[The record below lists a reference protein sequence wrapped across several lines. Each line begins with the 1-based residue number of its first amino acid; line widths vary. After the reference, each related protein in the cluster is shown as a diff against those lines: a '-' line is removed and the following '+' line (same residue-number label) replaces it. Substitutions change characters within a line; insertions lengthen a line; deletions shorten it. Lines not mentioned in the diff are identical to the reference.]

1 MTRRP
6 AAFLDRDGSIIVDT
20 GFVRDPGTVRLISGA
35 AAAIRKLNQA
45 GWAVVVVTNQSGIAR
60 GLLTESEYD
69 AVARQTEAL
78 LAGAG
83 ARIDASYMC
92 PHWPPITGE
101 CECRKPALG
110 NYRRAI
116 DELGLEPA
124 RSLFAGDRM
133 SDLLPAKLLGGR
145 GMLLL
150 TGDGKQW
157 EAEAR
162 TAGFEIADDLQ
173 TAIARMNLVIG

>member
-20 GFVRDPGTVRLISGA
+20 GFVRDPGTVRLIPGA
-35 AAAIRKLNQA
+35 AAAIRRLNQA

-60 GLLTESEYD
+60 GLLTEAEYD
-69 AVARQTEAL
+69 AVEKQTEGL
-78 LAGAG
+78 LAEAG
-83 ARIDASYMC
+83 ARVDASYMC

-133 SDLLPAKLLGGR
+133 SDLTPARRFGGR

-150 TGDGKQW
+150 TGEGKQW

-173 TAIARMNLVIG
+173 TAVARMNLVIG

>member
-1 MTRRP
+1 MTLRP

-20 GFVRDPGTVRLISGA
+20 GFVRDPQSVRLIPGA
-35 AAAIRKLNQA
+35 AAAIRNLNRA

-60 GLLTESEYD
+60 GLLTESDYD
-69 AVARQTEAL
+69 AVERQTEAL
-78 LAGAG
+78 LAEAG
-83 ARIDASYMC
+83 ARIDTSYMC

-116 DELGLEPA
+116 DELGLEPT
-124 RSLFAGDRM
+124 RSLFTGDRM

-145 GMLLL
+145 GILLL
-150 TGDGKQW
+150 TGDGGQW
-157 EAEAR
+157 ELEAR
-162 TAGFEIADDLQ
+162 NAGFEIARDLLEAVGRLPL
-173 TAIARMNLVIG
+173 AIE

>member
-20 GFVRDPGTVRLISGA
+20 GFVRDPGNVRLVPGS
-35 AAAIRKLNQA
+35 AAAIQKLNQA

-60 GLLTESEYD
+60 GLLTEADYV
-69 AVARQTEAL
+69 AVAKQTEVL
-78 LAGAG
+78 LAEAG

-116 DELGLEPA
+116 DDLGLEPA

-133 SDLLPAKLLGGR
+133 SDLVPARLLGGR

-150 TGDGKQW
+150 TGEGEHW
-157 EAEAR
+157 ETEAKAAGYEVAE
-162 TAGFEIADDLQ
+162 DLQ
-173 TAIARMNLVIG
+173 AAVKRVLAKQ

>member
-1 MTRRP
+1 MTLRP

-20 GFVRDPGTVRLISGA
+20 GFVRDPESVRLIPGA

-45 GWAVVVVTNQSGIAR
+45 GWAVVVVTNQSGVAR
-60 GLLTESEYD
+60 GLLTESDYD
-69 AVARQTEAL
+69 AVAKQIEAL
-78 LAGAG
+78 LAEAG

-116 DELGLEPA
+116 DELGLEPT
-124 RSLFAGDRM
+124 RSLFTGDRM

-145 GMLLL
+145 GILLL
-150 TGDGKQW
+150 TGDGGQW
-157 EAEAR
+157 ELEAR
-162 TAGFEIADDLQ
+162 NAGFEIARDLLEAVGRLPL
-173 TAIARMNLVIG
+173 AIE

>member
-20 GFVRDPGTVRLISGA
+20 GFVRDPGKVRLVPGSA
-35 AAAIRKLNQA
+35 AAVRRLNQA

-60 GLLTESEYD
+60 GLLTEADYV
-69 AVARQTEAL
+69 AVAKQTEVL
-78 LAGAG
+78 LAEAG

-133 SDLLPAKLLGGR
+133 SDLVPARLLGGR

-150 TGDGKQW
+150 TGDGQQW
-157 EAEAR
+157 EHEAR
-162 TAGFEIADDLQ
+162 NAGFEIARDLLEAVGRLPL
-173 TAIARMNLVIG
+173 AIG

>member
-1 MTRRP
+1 MTPRP

-35 AAAIRKLNQA
+35 AAAIRNLNQA

-78 LAGAG
+78 LAEAG

-133 SDLLPAKLLGGR
+133 SDLVPAKLLGGR

>member
-1 MTRRP
+1 MTLRP

-35 AAAIRKLNQA
+35 AAAIRNLNQA

-60 GLLTESEYD
+60 GLLTESDYD
-69 AVARQTEAL
+69 AVERQTEAL
-78 LAGAG
+78 LAEAG

-173 TAIARMNLVIG
+173 TAVARMNLVIG